1 MSPVPVYDDQYGHRI
16 FDLIMD
22 AKGQVKIRCKV
33 GKIFY
38 EISVEE
44 VFKKAEK
51 LNSDSATKP

>member
-51 LNSDSATKP
+51 LNG